1 MSSVMTPSFRARPRH
16 TAYCATLIALAA
28 CSVEERPLKY
38 GVGSSNNLSQAG
50 RGSYGSDNAGGEGGD
65 QASAGAG
72 AQSLG
77 GSDSS
82 VSGAAGTDAEA
93 GAPAN
98 NGGSPAT
105 GGSPPSGGSQASAGT
120 SAGGVVNTAGSASS
134 GSSNGGGGSGGSSA
148 GTSGSQ
154 GSGGTGVVSTDVAPC
169 GDADKNGVQD
179 CLETVV
185 KNATFHVDAKDWKAD
200 PSVVAAWK
208 ADDAFGQAN
217 SGSISVTVTTGD
229 GSANWSVSATNQC
242 LPAWQDTQFELA
254 ARVLL
259 ASGQGAGNAQIS
271 LAMFGNDD
279 CAGSF
284 LGSTTPVLTAQAGS
298 WQALHTSAKLAAGT
312 RSVMVRLALAKPG
325 TQPSLEARFDDIL
338 LREK

>member
-1 MSSVMTPSFRARPRH
+1 MTSSFRARQR
-16 TAYCATLIALAA
+16 YLIGCATLVALGA
-28 CSVEERPLKY
+28 CSVEERSLTF
-38 GVGSSNNLSQAG
+38 GVGSTNNLSQAG
-50 RGSYGSDNAGGEGGD
+50 RTSQGSGNASGEGGD
-65 QASAGAG
+65 EASAGVQG
-72 AQSLG
+72 LG
-77 GSDSS
+77 GSASPMGGS
-82 VSGAAGTDAEA
+82 AGNETDA
-93 GAPAN
+93 GATGSD
-98 NGGSPAT
+98 GGSPDS
-105 GGSPPSGGSQASAGT
+105 GGSSTSGGSQAGAGASSGGSANSAGA
-120 SAGGVVNTAGSASS
+120 SGASS
-134 GSSNGGGGSGGSSA
+134 GSANGGTNGSAGSS
-148 GTSGSQ
+148 GSE
-154 GSGGTGVVSTDVAPC
+154 GSGGTAVTTDVAPC

-185 KNATFHVDAKDWKAD
+185 KNATFHVDAKEWKAD

-208 ADDAFGQAN
+208 SDDAFGQAN
-217 SGSISVTVTTGD
+217 SGSLSVTFTTGD
-229 GSANWSVSATNQC
+229 GSASWSVSSTSQC

-259 ASGQGAGNAQIS
+259 ANGQGTGNAQIS

-284 LGSTTPVLTAQAGS
+284 IGSTAPALTALAGS
-298 WQALHTSAKLAAGT
+298 WQTLRTSAKLSAGT